1 MNAYDLF
8 GGALCARRAW
18 EMIEAAAL
26 ELWGIQPQVHFTFN
40 APLSIFISF

>member
-8 GGALCARRAW
+8 GGALCVRRAW